1 MMEMTRREFFEAVK
15 ALEGIDAELN
25 LFAEKELAKMDERN
39 AKRQAKPSAKA
50 LENKPIKKKIMEHL
64 NTIANVESP
73 QTAAEIAKEVE
84 ISTQKASALLKQL
97 EKDGKVVASEVK
109 IKGKGMRKAYAVIF

>member
-1 MMEMTRREFFEAVK
+1 MEMTRREFFEAVK

-50 LENKPIKKKIMEHL
+50 LENEPIKKKIMEHL
-64 NTIANVESP
+64 NAIANVDAP
-73 QTAAEIAKEVE
+73 QTAAEIAGEVK

-97 EKDGKVVASEVK
+97 AEDGKVAVSEVK
-109 IKGKGMRKAYAVIF
+109 VKGKGKRKAYAAVL